1 MINDNVFKLFR
12 DFQDLILSP
21 SPTGVIMKS
30 DDYKAIIILQMR
42 QFLDSE
48 ISLY

>member
-30 DDYKAIIILQMR
+30 DDIQSYNYFTNATIP
-42 QFLDSE
+42 
-48 ISLY
+48 